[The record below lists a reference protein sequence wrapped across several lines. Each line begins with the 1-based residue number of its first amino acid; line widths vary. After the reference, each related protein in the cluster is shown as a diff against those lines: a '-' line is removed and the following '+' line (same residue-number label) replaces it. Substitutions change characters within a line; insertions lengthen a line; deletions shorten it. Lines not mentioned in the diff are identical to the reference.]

1 MILSALIHKN
11 KPGNAAT
18 LTVATIVTHSTETP
32 PTVAKVASVTV
43 ANLPEPKNA
52 PLSIIC
58 YTPAGN
64 PMIIQARDAD
74 YAEWLQRMNP
84 KPKAQAL
91 E

>member
-11 KPGNAAT
+11 KPENAAT
-18 LTVATIVTHSTETP
+18 LIVATIATHSTETP

-64 PMIIQARDAD
+64 PITVQARDTEH
-74 YAEWLQRMNP
+74 AEWLQIMNQ
-84 KPKAQAL
+84 KPKAQVL